1 MYTVAEHGFGKTEYT
16 MGCDVG
22 AHLDSPAHFI
32 LNARSVSE
40 IPPRELTARS
50 AVIDVTSKVEA
61 QEDGNYGLTVADIEE
76 WEAKYGEMHERSLVV
91 MKTGWDSRMGT
102 PAYANYNPETG
113 MYYFPGFL
121 PETAEWLL

>member
-1 MYTVAEHGFGKTEYT
+1 

-22 AHLDSPAHFI
+22 AHLDSPGHFI

-40 IPPRELTARS
+40 IPPSELTARA

-61 QEDGNYGLTVADIEE
+61 HENGNYGLTVDDILA
-76 WEAKYGEMHERSLVV
+76 WENMYGPIEDRSLVV

-102 PAYANYNPETG
+102 P
-113 MYYFPGFL
+113 
-121 PETAEWLL
+121 

>member
-1 MYTVAEHGFGKTEYT
+1 MAEYIFGAEKIVDCTHVIDENTFSFMGAQLEENPIYTVAEHGFGKTEYT

-32 LNARSVSE
+32 LNARSVSD
-40 IPPRELTARS
+40 IPPTELTARS

-76 WEAKYGEMHERSLVV
+76 WEA
-91 MKTGWDSRMGT
+91 
-102 PAYANYNPETG
+102 
-113 MYYFPGFL
+113 
-121 PETAEWLL
+121 